1 MLDSTIFSC
10 HCSSGNAEKNQK
22 ETQLYHH
29 PVSLGSQM
37 VRLAL
42 EEKGIEYLSIRVN
55 PLKGRN
61 MDLDFFRMN
70 PTAKLPV
77 FKDAEHVLFDTISI
91 IEYINNINKPLDGDG
106 ICHESEHE
114 WMKKIGKW
122 DSKLFTLSHVPK
134 KYILFFSR
142 FKRRVT
148 IARMAEGPD
157 LANSSY
163 LAGEDFSMADA
174 MFIPILARLEILD
187 IADEYLSTRSCLSD
201 YWNRM
206 KTRKS
211 FQGVIGKY
219 FSSWRK
225 YKTLYSTYIAVWM
238 RSLLRQY

>member
-1 MLDSTIFSC
+1 
-10 HCSSGNAEKNQK
+10 
-22 ETQLYHH
+22 
-29 PVSLGSQM
+29 
-37 VRLAL
+37 
-42 EEKGIEYLSIRVN
+42 
-55 PLKGRN
+55 
-61 MDLDFFRMN
+61 
-70 PTAKLPV
+70 
-77 FKDAEHVLFDTISI
+77 
-91 IEYINNINKPLDGDG
+91 
-106 ICHESEHE
+106 
-114 WMKKIGKW
+114 MKKIGKW

-157 LANSSY
+157 LASKYRLRLQDAYATDEQLKDNDALNESKEQLISLLNTADSHLADSSY